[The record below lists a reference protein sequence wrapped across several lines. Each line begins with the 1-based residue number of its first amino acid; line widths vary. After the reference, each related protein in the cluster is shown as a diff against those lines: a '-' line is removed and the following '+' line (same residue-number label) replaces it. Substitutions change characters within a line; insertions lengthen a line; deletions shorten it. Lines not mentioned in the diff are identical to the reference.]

1 MKTRKL
7 LLLLALAAATTG
19 MQAQRIKGSDTVLP
33 IAQQTAERFMTLN
46 PSARVTVTGGGTG
59 VGISA
64 LLDQTTDIA
73 MASRAIKFSEKMK
86 AKAAGEDLAEV
97 PIAYDALAV
106 VVHPSNPVK
115 QLTRQQLEDI
125 FRGKVTNWQQ
135 VGGDDRK
142 IVVYSRETSSGT
154 YEFFKESVL
163 KNKNYMSSSLSM
175 PATGAI
181 IQSVSQTRGA
191 IGYVGLAYVS
201 PRIKTLA
208 VSYDGQHYAAPT
220 LENGISKENYYLN
233 IAQTVL
239 ERATCLRRVY
249 GAIIVKNDEIISTG
263 YNGSPRGRKNCVDMG
278 FCTREAMQVPRGERY
293 ELCRSVHAEA
303 NAIISASRRDMVGG
317 TLYLVGRNAQ
327 TGELLTDATSCPMCR
342 RMVINAG
349 LARVVIRRTPEEFTV
364 VDVEEWVRT
373 DDLALPEK
381 I

>member
-1 MKTRKL
+1 MKAERIL
-7 LLLLALAAATTG
+7 LLLVLALTASG

-46 PSARVTVTGGGTG
+46 PNARVTVTGGGTG

-64 LLDQTTDIA
+64 LLDETTDIA

-86 AKAAGEDLAEV
+86 AKAAGEELEEM

-115 QLTRQQLEDI
+115 QLTRRQLEDI
-125 FRGKVTNWQQ
+125 FRGKITNWKQ
-135 VGGDDRK
+135 VGGEDRK

-201 PRIKTLA
+201 PRIKTLS
-208 VSYDGQHYAAPT
+208 VSYDDKHFASPT
-220 LENGISKENYYLN
+220 LENAINKTYPIVRPLYYYYN
-233 IAQTVL
+233 KKNSD
-239 ERATCLRRVY
+239 RVEPLLQFILSPT
-249 GAIIVKNDEIISTG
+249 GQEIIKKSG
-263 YNGSPRGRKNCVDMG
+263 YIPVK
-278 FCTREAMQVPRGERY
+278 
-293 ELCRSVHAEA
+293 
-303 NAIISASRRDMVGG
+303 
-317 TLYLVGRNAQ
+317 
-327 TGELLTDATSCPMCR
+327 
-342 RMVINAG
+342 
-349 LARVVIRRTPEEFTV
+349 
-364 VDVEEWVRT
+364 
-373 DDLALPEK
+373 
-381 I
+381 